1 MRRPHTLLAALLLA
15 AGTAA
20 AQDYGQAAT
29 LKIWD
34 NTTAPHSNGIA
45 TPEREPEPNR
55 IADVSQAVLYIFPAD
70 PAKATGQA
78 VVICP
83 GGGYVKLCIDY
94 EGYDMAKWFAANG
107 ITAAVLKYRMPNA
120 PRGAAGGQSN
130 ALRIMWGLEAAP
142 PGSQGRQ
149 GAAIVGARRRA
160 PRGLGLDAGRDQ
172 ARLLDPFLPGH
183 HGRKGQRAPGV
194 VQRPAGRAAAMRRAT
209 RGIHSRTA

>member
-107 ITAAVLKYRMPNA
+107 ITAAVLKYRMPNGHPTMPTLPAVNPVA
-120 PRGAAGGQSN
+120 PASSPIMMRSACSTSSSGTSGWPLGMRYLSTAA
-130 ALRIMWGLEAAP
+130 
-142 PGSQGRQ
+142 
-149 GAAIVGARRRA
+149 V
-160 PRGLGLDAGRDQ
+160 
-172 ARLLDPFLPGH
+172 
-183 HGRKGQRAPGV
+183 
-194 VQRPAGRAAAMRRAT
+194 MRRAT

>member
-1 MRRPHTLLAALLLA
+1 MRRPHTLLATLLLA

-94 EGYDMAKWFAANG
+94 EGYDMAKWFAA
-107 ITAAVLKYRMPNA
+107 TASRPPYSNTACPTA
-120 PRGAAGGQSN
+120 TPRCRWRTSN
-130 ALRIMWGLEAAP
+130 
-142 PGSQGRQ
+142 
-149 GAAIVGARRRA
+149 RRCA
-160 PRGLGLDAGRDQ
+160 
-172 ARLLDPFLPGH
+172 
-183 HGRKGQRAPGV
+183 
-194 VQRPAGRAAAMRRAT
+194 
-209 RGIHSRTA
+209 S